1 MVKELV
7 IKCYKC
13 WLVVYLPL
21 WNMWKSVG
29 MMTFHIPNIW
39 KINNVPNH
47 QPADYMVKELV
58 INGIKWFFLTQ
69 PLVTWCKSSGNQRE
83 SLTVDLLF
91 FYHGFLQ
98 LWQWNKWWNN
108 RWKFYGIVH
117 KPLWWGDLY
126 FKLITGVSGHNCR
139 NTSNKQQGSGMV
151 IVMSFE

>member
-7 IKCYKC
+7 TNAGWWYTYPSETCESQLGWWHSIFPIY
-13 WLVVYLPL
+13 
-21 WNMWKSVG
+21 G
-29 MMTFHIPNIW
+29 